1 MTSTIRMPINSIFIL
16 LQILSFFILTKT
28 MTNHQ
33 LHSSCTCNV
42 DTIKTGPFAVKLQ
55 GPPQWM
61 LLFKRRC
68 FSDMYYNMAH
78 EYYHM
83 RQQNSRTD
91 EHITFSSAPFTGSP
105 LCHPSVWLFQPDF
118 LGSPSGQEAGLVS
131 CFQSSGTFLLPVWKT
146 FLTEYPS
153 SF

>member
-1 MTSTIRMPINSIFIL
+1 MNVAFQT
-16 LQILSFFILTKT
+16 T
-28 MTNHQ
+28 MFQWHV
-33 LHSSCTCNV
+33 LH
-42 DTIKTGPFAVKLQ
+42 
-55 GPPQWM
+55 
-61 LLFKRRC
+61 
-68 FSDMYYNMAH
+68 MAH

-131 CFQSSGTFLLPVWKT
+131 CFQSSGTFLSPVSET

-153 SF
+153 SYFKMATETPSHCGQTSQSAVMHDHPYHLIICTRRIDPFWRCWHCTSIQMEPLTACKKKI